1 MTSADRPA
9 RTAMLEVE
17 RSGTDGISV
26 RVQASD
32 GAFYSFHLYRGGSLA
47 KSTPYGRTESHTF
60 GRLEP
65 GTYRCRVFVRTT
77 AEERFVLAGEPLT
90 IDLDASGVSATHADQ
105 AATAVPAVP
114 DPRWAS
120 VEDLPRDSDYSAFL
134 PEVTQWSSLAHFASA
149 TDWPPGV
156 NVISLPGGLHID
168 LFLGGDIASIQ
179 EGRGLP
185 IIFSGA
191 VSKRDGKP
199 GPFYSGIGLGR
210 SVSSPFVAISD
221 ATLNVHRELTLGWYA
236 GRVGDGLQEAI
247 RVVLTAIQRRYDREL
262 VLVGGSGGGFAS
274 LHNAARLD
282 VPVSAFVWNPQTD
295 LLDYQPRI
303 VAQYLTHALP
313 AGATEVATM
322 TREERSE
329 ALLAGGVEPRALPD
343 GPPRGQRRVLYLQ
356 NASDSHVI
364 DHLASYVEQGGLRHL
379 GGGRYADE
387 EHGALVVV
395 SDFSEGHDPPPREV
409 LVEGLRALLD
419 SSLSAADVVDD
430 LQRRQ
435 LLSSTGLETLPRDL
449 REEADRLR
457 DVVTLRATR
466 DESGKLRASLV
477 WDGLPNR
484 YGGIST
490 AFDLTGRGET
500 FTRSHRQN
508 AVLVQDD
515 NGEVDHVIARVR
527 DGHLNE
533 IFEIQAAVELTPTQ
547 LRTYVVGSCVSRD
560 TFAFLDPKHFEL
572 KGYLARQS
580 LISAF
585 GPVATPPIDPAVL
598 TSPFQRRMIEADAG
612 STLPAVLRE
621 AGAEVDLVLWDLVD
635 ERLGVLSHPGGGVST
650 DSVELRSHLS
660 GTLPPGVERTPFG
673 SEGHLE
679 LFTAALPGWRD
690 LLAEL
695 GLLDRTV
702 LVAPPWATLS
712 TTGEPTPTSFGLNA
726 DEANRLTEAYVVR
739 AQEVLGLP
747 AVGRSLL
754 SPRAL
759 STHQWGLAP
768 FHYDDQTYERLATE
782 ISSVANRLCRPF
794 GWDEANPVG
803 RTRIPS
809 VAQRS
814 PASTNAPT
822 VSLTQTGP
830 LEVTATVESDD
841 MQACAFTLMAAGRK
855 ITLTPYQRLTTHRFA
870 VPRPDIYRCRAFIL
884 KTDGERMPVTSSP
897 LRVL

>member
-1 MTSADRPA
+1 MSADPGA
-9 RTAMLEVE
+9 RTAKLDAE
-17 RSGTDGISV
+17 RSGSDGISV
-26 RVQASD
+26 RVRASD
-32 GAFYSFHLYRGGSLA
+32 GAFYSFHLYRGSNLTE
-47 KSTPYGRTESHTF
+47 STPYGRAQSHTF
-60 GRLEP
+60 RQLAP

-77 AEERFVLAGEPLT
+77 AEERFALTGEPLT
-90 IDLDASGVSATHADQ
+90 LDSEAPGTPDAHP
-105 AATAVPAVP
+105 AAEVAEAPAAP
-114 DPRWAS
+114 DPCWAS
-120 VEDLPRDSDYSAFL
+120 IEDLPRDSDYGAFL
-134 PEVTQWSSLAHFASA
+134 PAVRRWHSLAHFASA
-149 TDWPPGV
+149 ADWTPGV
-156 NVISLPGGLHID
+156 NVISLSRGLHVD
-168 LFLGGDIASIQ
+168 LFLGGDLASIP

-185 IIFSGA
+185 VIFSGA
-191 VSKRDGKP
+191 VAKRDGKP
-199 GPFYSGIGLGR
+199 GPFYSGTGLGR

-221 ATLNVHRELTLGWYA
+221 ATLNVHRELALGWYA
-236 GRVGDGLQEAI
+236 GRVEDGLQEAI

-295 LLDYQPRI
+295 LLDYQPKI

-329 ALLAGGVEPRALPD
+329 ALLAGGVEHRALPD

-364 DHLASYVEQGGLRHL
+364 NHLASYVEQGGLRHL
-379 GGGRYADE
+379 GGGRYADD
-387 EHGALVVV
+387 EHGTLVVV
-395 SDFSEGHDPPPREV
+395 SDFSEGHGPPPREV

-419 SSLSAADVVDD
+419 TSLSAADVVDD

-449 REEADRLR
+449 RGEADRLR
-457 DVVTLRATR
+457 EVVTLRATR
-466 DESGKLRASLV
+466 DESGKLRASLI

-490 AFDLTGRGET
+490 AFELTGRGEP
-500 FTRSHRQN
+500 FTRTHRQN

-515 NGEVDHVIARVR
+515 NGEVDHVTARVR

-533 IFEIQAAVELTPTQ
+533 IFEIQAAVEPTRAR

-560 TFAFLDPKHFEL
+560 TFAFLNPKHFEL
-572 KGYLARQS
+572 AGYLARQS

-585 GPVATPPIDPAVL
+585 GSVASPPIDPAAF
-598 TSPFQRRMIEADAG
+598 TSPFQRRMLEADAG
-612 STLPAVLRE
+612 SALPALLRE
-621 AGAEVDLVLWDLVD
+621 VRAEVDLVLWDLVD

-673 SEGHLE
+673 SARHLE
-679 LFTAALPGWRD
+679 LFTAALPVWRN

-747 AVGRSLL
+747 AVGRSLP

-782 ISSVANRLCRPF
+782 ISSAANRLCRPS
-794 GWDEANPVG
+794 GWDETNPGG

-809 VAQRS
+809 LAQRS

-855 ITLTPYQRLTTHRFA
+855 ITLTPYQRLRTHRFA
-870 VPRPDIYRCRAFIL
+870 VPKPDIYRCRAFIL
-884 KTDGERMPVTSSP
+884 KTDGERVPVTSSP
-897 LRVL
+897 LRLR